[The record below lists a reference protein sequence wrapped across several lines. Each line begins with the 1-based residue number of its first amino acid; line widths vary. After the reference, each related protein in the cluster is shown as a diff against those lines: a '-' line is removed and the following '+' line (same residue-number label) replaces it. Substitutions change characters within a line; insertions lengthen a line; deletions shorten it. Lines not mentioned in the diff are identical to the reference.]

1 MSATSTSQRP
11 DLEQAPMDADCKIVR
26 HQVVVV
32 GGGTAGISVAAR
44 LTNGWFNRT
53 DVAIID
59 PAKDHFYQP
68 AWTLVGGGAFNLSA
82 TRRDEA
88 SVIPARAKWYP
99 TAVTEFDPEH
109 NRIFTQDGTIVEY
122 EFLVVAAGIQL
133 NWHAIK
139 GLEESLGEGGVCSNY
154 SYQTVGSTW
163 DSIRNFQGGTAIF
176 THPATPI
183 KCGGAPQKICYLAE
197 EHFRKSGVR
206 DKSRVIFAIAAPELF
221 AVEKYRKVLETVA
234 QRQGVEVLLD
244 HELVAVSSD
253 TKEAIFRRKT
263 DGEEVSIGYDMIHVT
278 PPQGPPKFIA
288 QSPLADAA
296 GWVDVDRH
304 TLQHVRYPNVFG
316 LGDCANLPTS
326 KTGAAIRKQAPVAA
340 ANLRAA
346 LLDQP
351 LPARYDGY
359 TSCPLVTGY
368 GKLVL
373 AEFGYDKQPSET
385 FPFDQ
390 GKERWSMWLLKK
402 YLLPVLYWQ
411 GMLKGR
417 A

>member
-11 DLEQAPMDADCKIVR
+11 DVEREPADHANKVVR

-59 PAKDHFYQP
+59 PAKDHYYQP

-99 TAVTEFDPEH
+99 SAVTEFDPQR
-109 NRIFTQDGTIVEY
+109 NRVYTQDGTIIEY
-122 EFLVVAAGIQL
+122 DFLVVAAGIQL

-163 DSIRNFQGGTAIF
+163 DNIRNFQGGTAIF

-221 AVEKYRKVLETVA
+221 AVAKYRKVLESVA

-244 HELVAVSSD
+244 HELIAVSSD
-253 TKEAIFRRKT
+253 TKEAIFRRKS

-278 PPQGPPKFIA
+278 PPQGPPNFIA

-340 ANLRAA
+340 TNVRAA

>member
-1 MSATSTSQRP
+1 
-11 DLEQAPMDADCKIVR
+11 
-26 HQVVVV
+26 
-32 GGGTAGISVAAR
+32 
-44 LTNGWFNRT
+44 
-53 DVAIID
+53 
-59 PAKDHFYQP
+59 
-68 AWTLVGGGAFNLSA
+68 
-82 TRRDEA
+82 
-88 SVIPARAKWYP
+88 
-99 TAVTEFDPEH
+99 
-109 NRIFTQDGTIVEY
+109 
-122 EFLVVAAGIQL
+122 
-133 NWHAIK
+133 
-139 GLEESLGEGGVCSNY
+139 
-154 SYQTVGSTW
+154 
-163 DSIRNFQGGTAIF
+163 
-176 THPATPI
+176 
-183 KCGGAPQKICYLAE
+183 
-197 EHFRKSGVR
+197 
-206 DKSRVIFAIAAPELF
+206 
-221 AVEKYRKVLETVA
+221 
-234 QRQGVEVLLD
+234 
-244 HELVAVSSD
+244 
-253 TKEAIFRRKT
+253 
-263 DGEEVSIGYDMIHVT
+263 MIHVT

-340 ANLRAA
+340 SNLRAA